1 MSLANRVA
9 EPLPAL
15 PICGESLL
23 KYSAGTLLTAPARRF
38 TKPSCLNLNVI
49 KASSSFQVRGSWV
62 TYTA

>member
-23 KYSAGTLLTAPARRF
+23 KYSAGTRRF

-49 KASSSFQVRGSWV
+49 KVSSSFQVRGSWV